1 MEIGN
6 LSQNQIIT
14 TFGPGSIIDAKED
27 SVMGLDIN
35 YWNNDGEEYRRI
47 YFNKLASYLGVR
59 YFLEPKQGKDSFPV
73 TIFPDWHVCSNI
85 KCNLVFKLSESV
97 TGNPEIYDS
106 KGPRC
111 PDCGFRAYP
120 SRFILFCEN
129 GHIDEFPYREYL
141 HGGKTQCEGKIRLR
155 SASYTSSLS
164 SLILF
169 CDDENCKAKKN
180 MGDALLKATFS
191 NYSCKGRHAHRP
203 SSPNDKCSADLIPS
217 LRGATNVYFSIVRSA
232 LEIPPW
238 SDKLFQIVEKMKVE
252 IDDYIEDKK
261 IEAELD
267 DEVFDYA
274 KAQMRG
280 LKVAYRKLEEN
291 LMTFEKF
298 IEIYKKIAEGASEYS
313 EIKESE
319 YNSILNHKAI
329 SKNYSS
335 FLASEEDLPDY
346 LKIYFTRLIRIEKVR
361 EIMALK
367 GFTRASFPDPD
378 NDNFASVVNLAGKD
392 TGWLPAVRTSGEG
405 IFLELNKEEIKN
417 WLSNFDSKAISN
429 IYDNE
434 YRKYVENKGWEY
446 RQNRDLVYVLLHSLS
461 HALIRELS
469 LRSGYST
476 TELQERIYYSENM
489 CGLLIYT
496 ASGDSEGTLGGLE
509 EMGKTSNFQDV
520 LINALKNALICSA
533 DPGCLKTYPGNE
545 NLNGAACHA
554 CLMIPETAC
563 ENGNRL
569 LDRRTIVPTQGKN
582 FKGYF
587 EKLVREIC
595 GISL

>member
-35 YWNNDGEEYRRI
+35 YWNNDEEEYRRI

-59 YFLEPKQGKDSFPV
+59 YFLEPKQGKNSFPV
-73 TIFPDWHVCSNI
+73 IIFPDYHVCSNV

-106 KGPRC
+106 RGPRC
-111 PDCGFRAYP
+111 PDCGFRSYP
-120 SRFILFCEN
+120 SRFIVFCEN
-129 GHIDEFPYREYL
+129 GHIDEFPYKEYL
-141 HGGKTQCEGKIRLR
+141 HGGDTQCEGKIRLR
-155 SASYTSSLS
+155 SASYTSSLN
-164 SLILF
+164 SLILS
-169 CDDENCKAKKN
+169 CDNERCKVKKT

-191 NYSCKGRHAHRP
+191 DYTCKGKHGHRP
-203 SSPNDKCSADLIPS
+203 SNQNEKCTADLIPS

-252 IDDYIEDKK
+252 IDNYIEDKK
-261 IEAELD
+261 IEAEID
-267 DEVFDYA
+267 DEAFDYK
-274 KAQMRG
+274 KAEMRG
-280 LKVAYRKLEEN
+280 LKVAYRKLDQN
-291 LMTFEKF
+291 LISFERF
-298 IEIYKKIAEGASEYS
+298 IDIYKKVAEGASEYS

-319 YNSILNHKAI
+319 YNSILNHKSVA
-329 SKNYSS
+329 KNYSN
-335 FLASEEDLPDY
+335 FLASEEELPEF
-346 LKIYFTRLIRIEKVR
+346 LKTYFTRLIRIEKVR

-378 NDNFASVVNLAGKD
+378 NDNFTSVVNLAGKE

-405 IFLELNKEEIKN
+405 IFIELNREEVDK
-417 WLSNFDSKAISN
+417 WLLSFDSKAISN

-434 YRKYVENKGWEY
+434 YKKHVESKGWEY
-446 RQNRDLVYVLLHSLS
+446 RQNRDLTYVLLHSLS
-461 HALIRELS
+461 HSLIRELS

-520 LINALKNALICSA
+520 LLTSLKNALVCSA

-569 LDRRTIVPTQGKN
+569 LDRRTIVPTQEK
-582 FKGYF
+582 KITGYF
-587 EKLVREIC
+587 EKLVKEVC
-595 GISL
+595 GVNL

>member
-35 YWNNDGEEYRRI
+35 YWDNVGEEYRRI

-59 YFLEPKQGKDSFPV
+59 YFLEPKQGKNSFPV
-73 TIFPDWHVCSNI
+73 IIFPDWHVCSNI

-120 SRFILFCEN
+120 SRFIMFCEN

-141 HGGKTQCEGKIRLR
+141 HGGNSQCEGKIRLR
-155 SASYTSSLS
+155 SSSYTSSLN
-164 SLILF
+164 SLILS
-169 CDDENCKAKKN
+169 CDDENCKARKT
-180 MGDALLKATFS
+180 MGDALLKETFS
-191 NYSCKGRHAHRP
+191 DYSCMGRHAHRP
-203 SSPNDKCSADLIPS
+203 SHSNDKCTADLIPS

-238 SDKLFQIVEKMKVE
+238 SDKLFQLVEEKKVE
-252 IDDYIEDKK
+252 VDNYIDNKKSEAEITGEEFDQVSAENIGLKIAYKK
-261 IEAELD
+261 INPELMS
-267 DEVFDYA
+267 FD
-274 KAQMRG
+274 R
-280 LKVAYRKLEEN
+280 
-291 LMTFEKF
+291 FE
-298 IEIYKKIAEGASEYS
+298 EIYKKIAEGASEYS

-319 YNSILNHKAI
+319 YSSILNHKSV

-346 LKIYFTRLIRIEKVR
+346 LKVYFTRLIRIEKVR

-378 NDNFASVVNLAGKD
+378 NDNFTSIVNLAGKE

-405 IFLELNKEEIKN
+405 IFLELNREEIEN
-417 WLSNFDSKAISN
+417 WLSSFDSKAISE

-434 YRKYVENKGWEY
+434 YKKYVESKGWEY
-446 RQNRDLVYVLLHSLS
+446 RQNRDLTYVLLHSLS
-461 HALIRELS
+461 HVLIRELS

-476 TELQERIYYSENM
+476 TELQERIYYSKNM

-496 ASGDSEGTLGGLE
+496 ASGDTEGTLGGLE
-509 EMGKTSNFQDV
+509 EMGKASNFQDV
-520 LINALKNALICSA
+520 LINALKNALICSS
-533 DPGCLKTYPGNE
+533 DPGCLRTYPGNE

-569 LDRRTIVPTQGKN
+569 LDRRTIVPTQEKK
-582 FKGYF
+582 FRGYF
-587 EKLVREIC
+587 EKLVEEAC
-595 GISL
+595 GINL

>member
-59 YFLEPKQGKDSFPV
+59 YFLEPKQGKNSFPV
-73 TIFPDWHVCSNI
+73 IIFPDYHVCSNV

-106 KGPRC
+106 RGPRC
-111 PDCGFRAYP
+111 PDCGFRSYP
-120 SRFILFCEN
+120 SRFIVFCEN
-129 GHIDEFPYREYL
+129 GHIDEFPYKEYL
-141 HGGKTQCEGKIRLR
+141 HGGDTQCEGKIRLR
-155 SASYTSSLS
+155 SASYTSSLN
-164 SLILF
+164 SLILS
-169 CDDENCKAKKN
+169 CDNERCKAKKT

-191 NYSCKGRHAHRP
+191 DYTCKGKHAHRP
-203 SSPNDKCSADLIPS
+203 SNQKEKCSADLIPS

-238 SDKLFQIVEKMKVE
+238 SDKMFQIVEEKKVE
-252 IDDYIEDKK
+252 IDNYIEDKK
-261 IEAELD
+261 IEAEID
-267 DEVFDYA
+267 DEAFDYK
-274 KAQMRG
+274 KAEMRG
-280 LKVAYRKLEEN
+280 LKVAYRKLDQN
-291 LMTFEKF
+291 LMSFERF
-298 IEIYKKIAEGASEYS
+298 SDIYKKVAEGASEYS

-319 YNSILNHKAI
+319 YNSILNHKSVA
-329 SKNYSS
+329 KNYSS
-335 FLASEEDLPDY
+335 FLASEEELPEF
-346 LKIYFTRLIRIEKVR
+346 LKIYFTRLIRIERVR

-378 NDNFASVVNLAGKD
+378 NDKFTSIVNLAGKD

-405 IFLELNKEEIKN
+405 IFIELNKEEVDK
-417 WLSNFDSKAISN
+417 WLLSFDSKGISN

-434 YRKYVENKGWEY
+434 YKKHVESKGWEY
-446 RQNRDLVYVLLHSLS
+446 RQNRDLTYVLLHSLS

-509 EMGKTSNFQDV
+509 EMGKTSNFQDM
-520 LINALKNALICSA
+520 LLTSLKNTLVCSA

-569 LDRRTIVPTQGKN
+569 LDRRTIVPTQEKN
-582 FKGYF
+582 FTGYF
-587 EKLVREIC
+587 EKLVREVC
-595 GISL
+595 GINL